1 MNDPNP
7 AADSATIAA
16 NAGRI
21 AAAAPDDSAALR
33 VIADWLSLRQ
43 PAQPREEL
51 DALRGHLLALRAIAA
66 TAEERSSLLERLCD
80 RALPLI
86 SALTPTLLEHELPL
100 PRATQRNLRAM
111 QELLWLLA
119 EDLPAA
125 CALGNA
131 NDAGAGEVATL
142 HPGCAGALWRS
153 VDALSRHLL
162 LSHLTASPPG
172 NGVWLALHQ
181 RHAQALRL
189 GLAEY
194 TPAAATRSL
203 RQTYQ
208 AALLIACAHP
218 AALTARE
225 IAFVAAFAE
234 RFAGQ
239 IDAPSPQAPDGV
251 ASFWFD
257 PLRDQPPAPLARRAP
272 PPDSGALFF
281 SCAAVASIVERHLAA
296 ASETPGDGLLPL
308 AGSSPDPRGT
318 LRHLAVCWGSP
329 RKRRF
334 QRRRQSRR
342 AELCA
347 GLGAVIGVLNG
358 DDSAARSEWMI
369 INESPDGFAVMHLEG
384 DSGALTVGE
393 VVAIRCTGDAE
404 NEQHAHWQIA
414 LVRWAMSANPE
425 HLELGLQII
434 APQALPAE
442 LARPAVQRKQPALLL
457 PAAPPLYARAQLLV
471 AAASL
476 PDFAEKLIVLIDGP
490 RVDLRELQIVQ
501 IEEQTPSLALF
512 AVQADERV

>member
-1 MNDPNP
+1 MNDPIP
-7 AADSATIAA
+7 AADSAMTAA
-16 NAGRI
+16 NASSRV
-21 AAAAPDDSAALR
+21 AATAADAAALR
-33 VIADWLSLRQ
+33 VIADWLRLRH
-43 PAQPREEL
+43 PASPRVEL
-51 DALRGHLLALRAIAA
+51 DALRGHLQALRAIGVSGD
-66 TAEERSSLLERLCD
+66 ERSTLLERLYD

-86 SALTPTLLEHELPL
+86 GALTPALLEHELPL
-100 PRATQRNLRAM
+100 PRSTQRTLRAM

-125 CALGNA
+125 CALGDTA
-131 NDAGAGEVATL
+131 AGDAAAL
-142 HPGCAGALWRS
+142 PAAAADALWRS
-153 VDALSRHLL
+153 VDALHRHLL

-189 GLAEY
+189 GLAGH

-203 RQTYQ
+203 RQTYH
-208 AALLIACAHP
+208 AALLVACAHP

-234 RFAGQ
+234 RFAAQ
-239 IDAPSPQAPDGV
+239 IEAPSPQAPDGV

-272 PPDSGALFF
+272 PPDASVLFF
-281 SCAAVASIVERHLAA
+281 SCAALAKIVERHLAA
-296 ASETPGDGLLPL
+296 AADAPEETLP
-308 AGSSPDPRGT
+308 AMAAAPADPRGT
-318 LRHLAVCWGSP
+318 LRHLAICWGAP

-347 GLGAVIGVLNG
+347 GLDAAIAALNG
-358 DDSAARSEWMI
+358 NAVTAPSAWMV
-369 INESPDGFAVMHLEG
+369 INESPDGFAVMHLDG
-384 DSGALTVGE
+384 DSGAISVGE
-393 VVAIRCTGDAE
+393 VVAIRCSGDAD
-404 NEQHAHWQIA
+404 NGQQTFWQIA
-414 LVRWAMSANPE
+414 LVRWAQSANPE

-442 LARPAVQRKQPALLL
+442 LARPAVLRKQPALLL
-457 PAAPPLYARAQLLV
+457 PAAPPLYARAQLLI
-471 AAASL
+471 AATSL

-490 RVDLRELQIVQ
+490 RVDVRELQIVQ
-501 IEEQTPSLALF
+501 LVELTPGLALF